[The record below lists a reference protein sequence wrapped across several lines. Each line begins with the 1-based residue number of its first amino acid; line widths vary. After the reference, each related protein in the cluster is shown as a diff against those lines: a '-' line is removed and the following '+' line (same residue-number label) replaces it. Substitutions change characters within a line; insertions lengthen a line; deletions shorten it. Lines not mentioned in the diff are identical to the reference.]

1 MNDFNAKVAVI
12 TGAAS
17 GIGRG
22 LAERCL
28 HEGMRVVLADIEEPA
43 LRQTESELR
52 KAGGMVLAVQTD
64 VSKAADVEALA
75 RRTLD
80 TFGAV
85 HLLVNNAGV
94 AAGGTIWESTPED
107 WAWVMDVNLMGVI
120 HGLRAFVPLMLAQGT
135 EGHVVNTASIAG
147 VMPYHPSAPYQTT
160 KAAVVALTE
169 NLHYSLVM
177 SNARVRAS
185 VLCPGFVNTRILD
198 SERNRPGGPRQHEV
212 DPSSREAE
220 VMAYV
225 RHALQTGLSPAR
237 VADLVFDAIRQERL
251 FIFTHP
257 EYMGL
262 TRQRLEAMLSG
273 EALSGGLFVEEHPT
287 RPDSPVEAPH

>member
-1 MNDFNAKVAVI
+1 MDDFNGKVAVI

-28 HEGMRVVLADIEEPA
+28 LEGMRVVLADIEEPA
-43 LRQTESELR
+43 LRRTESELR
-52 KAGGMVLAVQTD
+52 EAGGTVLAVRTD

-75 RRTLD
+75 RQTVD

-94 AAGGTIWESTPED
+94 AAGGTIWDSTPED
-107 WAWVMDVNLMGVI
+107 WAWVMDVNLWGVL
-120 HGLRAFVPLMLAQGT
+120 HGIRAFVPLMLAQGT
-135 EGHVVNTASIAG
+135 EGHVVNTSSIAG
-147 VMPYHPSAPYQTT
+147 LMPYHPCAAYQTT
-160 KAAVVALTE
+160 KAAVVAVTE

-177 SNARVRAS
+177 SKARVRTS

-198 SERNRPGGPRQHEV
+198 SERNRPGGPRQHEL

-220 VMAYV
+220 LMAQA
-225 RHALQTGLSPAR
+225 RHALETGMSPAR
-237 VADLVFDAIRQERL
+237 VAELVFDALRAERL
-251 FIFTHP
+251 YIFTHP
-257 EYMGL
+257 EYLGIA
-262 TRQRLEAMLSG
+262 RQRMEAMLAG
-273 EALSGGLFVEEHPT
+273 EALSGGLLGGE
-287 RPDSPVEAPH
+287 RPNWTDSPGGAPH

>member
-1 MNDFNAKVAVI
+1 MNDFNGKVAVI

-43 LRQTESELR
+43 LRQAESELR
-52 KAGGMVLAVQTD
+52 EAGGTVLAVRTD
-64 VSKAADVEALA
+64 VSKAAEVEVLA
-75 RRTLD
+75 RRTMD

-94 AAGGTIWESTPED
+94 AAGTTIWGSTPED
-107 WAWVMDVNLMGVI
+107 WAWVMDVNLWGVI
-120 HGLRAFVPLMLAQGT
+120 HGIRAFLPLMLAQGT
-135 EGHVVNTASIAG
+135 EGHVVNTSSLAG
-147 VMPYHPSAPYQTT
+147 VLPYNPSAPYQAT

-177 SNARVRAS
+177 GKARVRAS
-185 VLCPGFVNTRILD
+185 VLCPGFVNTRIMD
-198 SERNRPGGPRQHEV
+198 SERNRPGGPRKHDV
-212 DPSSREAE
+212 APSPIEAE
-220 VMAYV
+220 IIAYV
-225 RHALQTGLSPAR
+225 RHAIETGLSPAQ
-237 VADLVFDAIRQERL
+237 VADLVFDAIRAERL

-257 EYMGL
+257 EMMGDV
-262 TRQRLEAMLSG
+262 RRRMEAMLS
-273 EALSGGLFVEEHPT
+273 E
-287 RPDSPVEAPH
+287 EAPGGGVELGFS